1 MNNEIERLIDL
12 FSSFPTI
19 GKKTA
24 TRIIVDLISKNKN
37 KMPVIANALNEAFSA
52 IKNCEICN
60 NIDVVSPCSICSSH
74 KRNKEILCIVE
85 NIEDL
90 WVIEKNNIFNGVYH
104 VLGGV
109 LSAVKG
115 VGPDDLNLESL
126 TARLDGVN
134 EIIIAVSSS
143 LDGQTTALFL
153 ADMFADKVEK
163 ISKLGYGIP
172 FGSEIG
178 YLDEGTLNAAFQSRK
193 IV

>member
-126 TARLDGVN
+126 TVRLDGVN

-153 ADMFADKVEK
+153 ADMFADEVEK

>member
-126 TARLDGVN
+126 TVRLDGVN

>member
-126 TARLDGVN
+126 TARLDG
-134 EIIIAVSSS
+134 
-143 LDGQTTALFL
+143 
-153 ADMFADKVEK
+153 
-163 ISKLGYGIP
+163 
-172 FGSEIG
+172 
-178 YLDEGTLNAAFQSRK
+178 
-193 IV
+193 